1 MSTAARAG
9 RHVVVMVA
17 TSYPRFPGDGI
28 GSFMEPIAKGV
39 AARGH
44 DVHLVAP
51 WHPAITRPAHEDGVT
66 FHFFQVF
73 AGGGAFEN
81 VFGYA
86 TSLRADTALKFRAL
100 AIAPVAVA
108 AGWREAAR
116 VARAHRATVMHGHW
130 VIPGGVMAALAA
142 RKLPLVISLHG
153 SDVFIAERHGLVGRA
168 ARAVFRRASWVTAPS
183 DDLRLRAEAIGADP
197 ARAETVPYGVDASRF
212 APSAETRAAVRRE
225 LGLDA
230 GTPLI
235 FTAGRLVSKKGF
247 EYLIDAARL
256 LAMRVPSLR
265 VAIAGDGDL
274 REALA
279 ARAAGAAQILWLG
292 QQAQDRVGRLAAAAD
307 VIAVPSI
314 RDAAGNVDGLP
325 NFALGGAGVGDAGR
339 RLHRRRPAASHRGRC
354 HRTAGP
360 RARRRCA
367 RRRHRRTAG
376 AAGDGPPDGRRR
388 PGCRDP
394 QFRLGA
400 SGRAPRGGVQPA
412 ASGRTSAWMMPMI
425 WPWSWRSSHAGRLAA
440 IVQCPA
446 CLGACGRAAD
456 RGGLACERCRTPYR
470 MRDGVLIVDLS
481 GERPEVAA
489 ERAGVR
495 TTERNAALGGINDA
509 FDDLARADGALKDAI
524 LALPEGDD
532 SRYYREPG
540 YFLNVK
546 HSLRGFRF
554 VTRRLSRTPGQRLHW
569 MSAPI

>member
-66 FHFFQVF
+66 FHFFKYSPV
-73 AGGGAFEN
+73 AALN

-86 TSLRADTALKFRAL
+86 TSLLADTALKFGAL

-153 SDVFIAERHGLVGRA
+153 SDVFIAERHGLAGRA

-197 ARAETVPYGVDASRF
+197 ARAETIPYGVDASRF

-230 GTPLI
+230 GTPLV

-247 EYLIDAARL
+247 EYLIDAARV
-256 LAMRVPSLR
+256 LATRVPSLR

-292 QQAQDRVGRLAAAAD
+292 QQPQDRVGRLAAAAD

-325 NFALGGAGVGDAGR
+325 NFALEALASATPVVASTAGGLPQAIVDGVTGRLVPERDAAALAAAIGDLLAQPETAR
-339 RLHRRRPAASHRGRC
+339 RMGAASRDAVSRNFGW
-354 HRTAGP
+354 
-360 RARRRCA
+360 ARVAERLE
-367 RRRHRRTAG
+367 
-376 AAGDGPPDGRRR
+376 AAYN
-388 PGCRDP
+388 
-394 QFRLGA
+394 
-400 SGRAPRGGVQPA
+400 QPH
-412 ASGRTSAWMMPMI
+412 P
-425 WPWSWRSSHAGRLAA
+425 AGRL
-440 IVQCPA
+440 
-446 CLGACGRAAD
+446 
-456 RGGLACERCRTPYR
+456 
-470 MRDGVLIVDLS
+470 
-481 GERPEVAA
+481 
-489 ERAGVR
+489 
-495 TTERNAALGGINDA
+495 
-509 FDDLARADGALKDAI
+509 
-524 LALPEGDD
+524 
-532 SRYYREPG
+532 PG
-540 YFLNVK
+540 
-546 HSLRGFRF
+546 
-554 VTRRLSRTPGQRLHW
+554 
-569 MSAPI
+569 